1 MADYGVTPDGLKIK
15 RLADVLAD
23 ASAALALIQ
32 DPVTGERLQPD
43 FSAADPAM
51 QVVKIPLEAVGGLWA
66 LLHNV
71 FSQFDPDAATGAALS
86 GLVRLNG
93 IERAEGKPSTV
104 QLQLT
109 GVAGT
114 VIRKGQRVS
123 DAQRQVVWLTQADV
137 KLDTEGQGSVTAL
150 TEEKGAYTA
159 MPGQLSV
166 ILTPVVGWNA
176 VSNAA
181 AAVPGAI
188 EERDPLLRQ
197 RRDQSTMAPASSPVE
212 AIYANLRN
220 VPGVDFVRVL
230 INNTLQV
237 DERGIPPKAIAAVV
251 VGGEDKDVARVLLER
266 SPALSEWYG
275 NALFVVTDNLG
286 DTYPVQWVRPTEVPI
301 HVEVDIQSLGDGQLT
316 DDYGARIAD
325 AIVIYSRF
333 GAPGLGI
340 PAAAGYDQ
348 DGIVPGESVVAP
360 RLYTP
365 INSVAGH
372 ALRAIRIGTE
382 PGVLSAADIPIS
394 WNAWASFEPSRIK
407 VNLL

>member
-32 DPVTGERLQPD
+32 DPITGERLQPD

-51 QVVKIPLEAVGGLWA
+51 QVVKIPLEAVGDLWA

-104 QLQLT
+104 QLQLI

-123 DAQRQVVWLTQADV
+123 DAQRQVVWLTQTDV
-137 KLDTEGQGSVTAL
+137 KLDTEGQGSVTAV

-188 EERDPLLRQ
+188 EERDPVLRQ

-230 INNTLQV
+230 INNTLV
-237 DERGIPPKAIAAVV
+237 ADSRGIPPKAIAAVV

-286 DTYPVQWVRPTEVPI
+286 DTYPVQWVRPAEVPI
-301 HVEVDIQSLGDGQLT
+301 FVEIDIQSLGDGELT

-340 PAAAGYDQ
+340 PVTAG
-348 DGIVPGESVVAP
+348 
-360 RLYTP
+360 
-365 INSVAGH
+365 
-372 ALRAIRIGTE
+372 
-382 PGVLSAADIPIS
+382 
-394 WNAWASFEPSRIK
+394 
-407 VNLL
+407 

>member
-23 ASAALALIQ
+23 ASAALESIQ
-32 DPVTGERLQPD
+32 DPITGERLQPD

-51 QVVKIPLEAVGGLWA
+51 QVVKIPLEAVGDLWA

-93 IERAEGKPSTV
+93 IERAEGKASIV

-114 VIRKGQRVS
+114 IIHKGQRVS
-123 DAQRQVVWLTQADV
+123 DAQRQVIWLTQADAM
-137 KLDTEGQGSVTAL
+137 LNPEGQGSVTAI

-159 MPGQLSV
+159 APGQLRV
-166 ILTPVVGWNA
+166 ILTPVVGWNT
-176 VSNAA
+176 VSNSA

-188 EERDPLLRQ
+188 EERDPVLRQ

-212 AIYANLRN
+212 ALYANLRN
-220 VPGVDFVRVL
+220 VTGVDFVRVL
-230 INNTLQV
+230 INNTLV
-237 DERGIPPKAIAAVV
+237 IDSRGIPPKAISAVV
-251 VGGEDKDVARVLLER
+251 VGGEDKDVAQVLLER
-266 SPALSEWYG
+266 SPALTEWHG
-275 NALFVVTDNLG
+275 NALFVVTDKLG
-286 DTYPVQWVRPTEVPI
+286 DTYPIQWVRPSEVPI
-301 HVEVDIQSLGDGQLT
+301 YLEIDIQSLNDGQLT
-316 DDYGARIAD
+316 DDYAARISD
-325 AIVIYSRF
+325 AIVLYSRF

-348 DGIVPGESVVAP
+348 DGIVPGESVIAP
-360 RLYTP
+360 RLYTA
-365 INSVAGH
+365 INSVPGH
-372 ALRAIRIGTE
+372 ALRAIRIGKE
-382 PGVLSAADIPIS
+382 ASALSEADIAIN
-394 WNAWASFEPSRIK
+394 WNAWASFDPSRIT

>member
-1 MADYGVTPDGLKIK
+1 MVDYGVTPDGLKIK

-23 ASAALALIQ
+23 ASAVLALIQ

-51 QVVKIPLEAVGGLWA
+51 QVVKIPLEAVGDLWA

-109 GVAGT
+109 GIAAT

-123 DAQRQVVWLTQADV
+123 DAQRQIVWITQADV
-137 KLDTEGQGSVTAL
+137 KLDVKGQGSVTAL
-150 TEEKGAYTA
+150 TEDKGAYTA

-188 EERDPLLRQ
+188 EERDPVLRQ

-230 INNTLQV
+230 INNTLV
-237 DERGIPPKAIAAVV
+237 TDSRGIPPKAIAAVV

-301 HVEVDIQSLGDGQLT
+301 FVEIDIQSLGDGELT

-340 PAAAGYDQ
+340 PVTAGYDQ

-365 INSVAGH
+365 INSVPGH
-372 ALRAIRIGTE
+372 ALRAIRIGTGS
-382 PGVLSAADIPIS
+382 GVLSADDIPVS
-394 WNAWASFEPSRIK
+394 WNAWASFDPARIK

>member
-51 QVVKIPLEAVGGLWA
+51 QVVKIPLEAVGDAWA

-93 IERAEGKPSTV
+93 IERADGKPSTV

-123 DAQRQVVWLTQADV
+123 DAQRQVTWLTQTDV
-137 KLDTEGQGSVTAL
+137 TLDSAGQASVTAH

-159 MPGQLSV
+159 LPGQLNV
-166 ILTPVVGWNA
+166 IMTPVVGWNS

-188 EERDPLLRQ
+188 EERDPVLRQ

-220 VPGVDFVRVL
+220 VQGVDFVRVL
-230 INNTLQV
+230 INNTLQA
-237 DERGIPPKAIAAVV
+237 DERGIPAKAIAAVV
-251 VGGEDKDVARVLLER
+251 VGGADKDVAQVLLER
-266 SPALSEWYG
+266 SPALTEWYG
-275 NALFVVTDNLG
+275 NTLFVVTDNLG
-286 DTYPVQWVRPTEVPI
+286 DTYPVQWVKPAEVPI

-316 DDYGARIAD
+316 DDYAARIAD

-365 INSVAGH
+365 INSVPGH
-372 ALRAIRIGTE
+372 ALRAIRIGTNADALA
-382 PGVLSAADIPIS
+382 GADIPIN
-394 WNAWASFEPSRIK
+394 WNAWASFDPSRIT